1 MPEPLATVAAGLELA
16 IIGACLYLYY
26 LRKCISRRST
36 SIGLLAL
43 AAVVA
48 AVRVVALHN
57 WPLAAVS
64 IPAAIILALAWLI
77 PPRSIAK
84 RPRR

>member
-36 SIGLLAL
+36 IGLLAL
-43 AAVVA
+43 AAVLA
-48 AVRVVALHN
+48 AVRAVALHK

-84 RPRR
+84 RAGR